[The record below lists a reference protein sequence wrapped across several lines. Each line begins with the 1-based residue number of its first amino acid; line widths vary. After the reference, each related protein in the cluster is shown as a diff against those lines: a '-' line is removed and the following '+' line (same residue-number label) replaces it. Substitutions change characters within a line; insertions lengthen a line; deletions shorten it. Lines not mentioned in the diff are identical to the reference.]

1 MLPVGAV
8 SAMPRA
14 SSFAGIALLLLPVLP
29 ATASIIRQ
37 IPASQVSGQT
47 ATGQTIKVWNGHGV
61 SISFYQTGETIKKIW
76 LDDPSNFVI
85 DVDGCLE
92 GLGKCSGEGTGAGLI
107 HLRRIQTVNIPG
119 LPQAHHGAHL
129 TVITESAGSKKSY
142 HFKIVPGSGK
152 PEYSQI
158 EVISSV
164 ATSKEEEEAKPKA
177 DYTALSDSK
186 YIAKGMQTALEKQWI
201 TTNTP
206 LWGRLT
212 KLVEMRSQ
220 GEELTIA
227 ATNAGVSMKV
237 VEKLML
243 LGGKRLLEMPPP
255 KQIGTNNT
263 QPAQPLNNV
272 YPKLPTSG
280 LF

>member
-1 MLPVGAV
+1 MLPVRMV
-8 SAMPRA
+8 SASARA

-47 ATGQTIKVWNGHGV
+47 ATGQTIKVWNGYGV
-61 SISFYQTGETIKKIW
+61 SISFYQTGEIIKKIW

-107 HLRRIQTVNIPG
+107 HLRRIQTVKIPG

-129 TVITESAGSKKSY
+129 TVITESESSKKSY
-142 HFKIVPGSGK
+142 HFQIVPSSGK

-164 ATSKEEEEAKPKA
+164 ATSKEEQTKPKA

-186 YIAKGMQTALEKQWI
+186 YIAKGMQTALGKQWI
-201 TTNTP
+201 TINTP

-212 KLVEMRSQ
+212 KVVEMRSQ

-243 LGGKRLLEMPPP
+243 LGGKRYIEMPSP
-255 KQIGTNNT
+255 KQGEPIETN
-263 QPAQPLNNV
+263 
-272 YPKLPTSG
+272 
-280 LF
+280 